1 MRWRGRSRGSSGEP
15 PAAAGERS
23 SQAAAGVGV
32 SRVAAAKHFPSDVLA
47 GAVLGTA
54 SGLVVYKLKF

>member
-1 MRWRGRSRGSSGEP
+1 
-15 PAAAGERS
+15 
-23 SQAAAGVGV
+23 V